1 MTDNRTNEPT
11 PEQVEAAAKA
21 LASREPMR
29 SATAWENLHEFERKH
44 YRDDSRA
51 ALVAA
56 QGAAPAVSG
65 STSDG
70 YHTFDEL
77 YEYRMLYNAHAAHGW
92 LAAGIPVVKS
102 WRHSD
107 GEECFGGGRFIVT
120 ATLPSGQVSNHYK
133 AKHWELFK
141 VPEVDLPPEYDGH
154 TPQVAAERL
163 RAAQGAASQ
172 EVIDDAADEQDD
184 LRLHMLAPQP
194 ACLNCDEPVAESVDG
209 VGLRAERDVALAAI
223 ERVQETLSLH
233 NPNGRLVKEVLAAL
247 DGAPELDR
255 YDDFCPTCD
264 APNPWHTAMCAVPFR
279 SGNSELDVASEPECE
294 WLAARPIEGESKS

>member
-1 MTDNRTNEPT
+1 MTTDNRTNDDRENLIARLTASINPLDVT
-11 PEQVEAAAKA
+11 CGECGSKPGKRCYGNGEMRRTHSSRASKAERALRIEAA
-21 LASREPMR
+21 
-29 SATAWENLHEFERKH
+29 
-44 YRDDSRA
+44 D

-133 AKHWELFK
+133 AEHWELFK

-163 RAAQGAASQ
+163 RAAQGAARPVNSFDTTA
-172 EVIDDAADEQDD
+172 EHAKNGADS
-184 LRLHMLAPQP
+184 LHVAPQEP
-194 ACLNCDEPVAESVDG
+194 CPQPCECLSAEDAREGRDCREHPCTCLTAPSSDREKLIEEARAVAGPKSLYAHTSVAHLLTRLADAL
-209 VGLRAERDVALAAI
+209 VAAEYKKA
-223 ERVQETLSLH
+223 
-233 NPNGRLVKEVLAAL
+233 
-247 DGAPELDR
+247 
-255 YDDFCPTCD
+255 
-264 APNPWHTAMCAVPFR
+264 
-279 SGNSELDVASEPECE
+279 
-294 WLAARPIEGESKS
+294 EG

>member
-1 MTDNRTNEPT
+1 MSDNRTNEPT

-21 LASREPMR
+21 LAIREPMR
-29 SATAWENLHEFERKH
+29 SATAWENLHEFERSGF
-44 YRDDSRA
+44 RESARA

-70 YHTFDEL
+70 HHTFDEL

-107 GEECFGGGRFIVT
+107 GEECFGGGWFIVT

-133 AKHWELFK
+133 AEHWELFT

-163 RAAQGAASQ
+163 RAVQGAARPVNGFDTTA
-172 EVIDDAADEQDD
+172 ERVKTGADS
-184 LRLHMLAPQP
+184 LHVAPQ
-194 ACLNCDEPVAESVDG
+194 EPNQNETKSGNNFVSLDAEKVAAFIETKVVGESPG
-209 VGLRAERDVALAAI
+209 VWASRVYARAEFVRAL
-223 ERVQETLSLH
+223 
-233 NPNGRLVKEVLAAL
+233 
-247 DGAPELDR
+247 
-255 YDDFCPTCD
+255 
-264 APNPWHTAMCAVPFR
+264 
-279 SGNSELDVASEPECE
+279 CE
-294 WLAARPIEGESKS
+294 AYTEGKLT